1 MLKTQILSHFN
12 QHCFRLTNLT
22 PVLESFLNLI
32 TDWYELECNDLLFGL
47 EQSVKQ
53 APGVFPGAY
62 TPALKLEW
70 CSRFSIFKYVLCL
83 RTFMNEGMGTT
94 HDLGAFSEFSPTF
107 DRGSVGI
114 KYVDHQL
121 LSLSSFWMSNCV
133 FGCSVRPYQGWTTLI
148 LFLIRDSL
156 LELIEWTGLG

>member
-53 APGVFPGAY
+53 TPGVFPGAY
-62 TPALKLEW
+62 TPALKLE
-70 CSRFSIFKYVLCL
+70 
-83 RTFMNEGMGTT
+83 
-94 HDLGAFSEFSPTF
+94 
-107 DRGSVGI
+107 
-114 KYVDHQL
+114 
-121 LSLSSFWMSNCV
+121 
-133 FGCSVRPYQGWTTLI
+133 
-148 LFLIRDSL
+148 
-156 LELIEWTGLG
+156 